1 MRRRL
6 TFKARKKPYAQSGC
20 VREHVMS
27 GRLPGAL

>member
-6 TFKARKKPYAQSGC
+6 AFKARKKPYAQSRY